1 MKGGAMR
8 NEEFEKIYRL
18 YYRPL
23 MFYALSLVKQKA
35 DAEDLVAETMVRA
48 FLSYDG
54 KSDLRAWLFHVLKNL
69 FIDETRKKKRVVYSE
84 KELLESFAD
93 PKSFIQRWIFEE
105 DRRWL
110 YQQIYLLPDLERNVM
125 LLTLTSGLKDD
136 QIAAQLNIK
145 SEYLRVIRNRTKNK
159 LKEIARK
166 EGQDGRE

>member
-1 MKGGAMR
+1 MR

-23 MFYALSLVKQKA
+23 MFYALSLVKQKV

-48 FLSYDG
+48 FLSYNG
-54 KSDLRAWLFHVLKNL
+54 KSDLRAWLFRVLKNL
-69 FIDETRKKKRVVYSE
+69 FIDETRKKKRIVYSE

-93 PKSFIQRWIFEE
+93 PENIVQRWINEE
-105 DRRWL
+105 DRKWL
-110 YQQIYLLPDLERNVM
+110 YQQIYLLPELERNVM

-136 QIAAQLNIK
+136 QIATQLNLK
-145 SEYLRVIRNRTKNK
+145 SEYLRVIRNRAKNK

-166 EGQDGRE
+166 ESQDGR

>member
-1 MKGGAMR
+1 MK
-8 NEEFEKIYRL
+8 NEEFEMIYRL

-54 KSDLRAWLFHVLKNL
+54 KSDMRAWLFHVLKNL
-69 FIDETRKKKRVVYSE
+69 FVDEIRKKKRVVYSQ

-93 PKSFIQRWIFEE
+93 PKSFPQCWIQEE
-105 DRRWL
+105 ERQWL

-125 LLTLTSGLKDD
+125 LLTLTSGLKDG
-136 QIAAQLNIK
+136 QIAEQLNIK
-145 SEYLRVIRNRTKNK
+145 PEYLRVIRNRTKNK

-166 EGQDGRE
+166 EGQDGR